1 MSNQENK
8 EKKVRRKPGRP
19 ITIDYEKSFADQ
31 SRCPSCKCITT
42 PDDYKHRTVEGRIV
56 KTCFKCRDG
65 VIKCMNKREPRT
77 REKMRDKIIMY
88 QKILDKLPFEMIN
101 ELIENNDD
109 LRLPERV

>member
-1 MSNQENK
+1 
-8 EKKVRRKPGRP
+8 
-19 ITIDYEKSFADQ
+19 
-31 SRCPSCKCITT
+31 
-42 PDDYKHRTVEGRIV
+42 
-56 KTCFKCRDG
+56 
-65 VIKCMNKREPRT
+65 MNKREPRT